1 MGFRFRKSKSFG
13 PFKVNLSKS
22 GIGWSFGGK
31 GFRFTK
37 RADGKTQTT
46 YSVPGTGI
54 SYVDVKGE
62 SNNNPG
68 GTNLHNDNLDNS
80 FNGSSGGGKKRPP
93 KWLLIVL
100 GILAY
105 LILFANFSKFIGT
118 VTLLGGAFMG
128 YRLFNKNSAFRTRNL
143 PIKILA
149 GLGLS
154 VFMFLFGLGG
164 LLANPSA
171 NVDTT
176 TQISQSNTQVAAD
189 DAKKKADEEAA
200 LKAEQ
205 EAKLKAQQ
213 EADAK
218 AAQEAKQKAE
228 EEAAAKAAQ
237 EAATKAAQEQAA
249 KDAAAAAAVASTQ
262 TSSSSSASTSAQQT
276 SPTAGVKVWL
286 SATGTKYHRINN
298 CGKMDPSKAR
308 LVNLDDI
315 RGQYEPCSKCNPPQ

>member
-22 GIGWSFGGK
+22 GIGWSVGGK

-46 YSVPGTGI
+46 YSIPGTGI
-54 SYVDVKGE
+54 SYVDVKGK
-62 SNNNPG
+62 STNNPG
-68 GTNLHNDNLDNS
+68 DANLHNDNLDNS

-100 GILAY
+100 GIFTYIVLFVNFTK
-105 LILFANFSKFIGT
+105 LIGAL
-118 VTLLGGAFMG
+118 TLLGGAFLG

-143 PIKILA
+143 PIKILTSV
-149 GLGLS
+149 GLS
-154 VFMFLFGLGG
+154 VFILFFGLGG
-164 LLANPSA
+164 LLAEPSTNINTNNQIA
-171 NVDTT
+171 QSSDT
-176 TQISQSNTQVAAD
+176 QASA
-189 DAKKKADEEAA
+189 DAKKKADEESA

-218 AAQEAKQKAE
+218 AALEAKQKAE
-228 EEAAAKAAQ
+228 QEAVAKAAQ
-237 EAATKAAQEQAA
+237 EKAAQEAV
-249 KDAAAAAAVASTQ
+249 AAAAVASTQ
-262 TSSSSSASTSAQQT
+262 TANTGTSTSTQTT

-298 CGKMDPSKAR
+298 CGKMNPNTAR
-308 LVNLDDI
+308 QVNLDDI

>member
-22 GIGWSFGGK
+22 GIGWSVGGK

-37 RADGKTQTT
+37 RADGKTQNT
-46 YSVPGTGI
+46 YSIPGTGI
-54 SYVDVKGE
+54 SYVDVKGK
-62 SNNNPG
+62 SNNTPG
-68 GTNLHNDNLDNS
+68 HTNLHNDNLDNS

-105 LILFANFSKFIGT
+105 LILFANFSKLIGT

-143 PIKILA
+143 PVKILV

-176 TQISQSNTQVAAD
+176 KQISQSNTQVAAD

-200 LKAEQ
+200 LKADQ

-213 EADAK
+213 EADAM

-228 EEAAAKAAQ
+228 QEAAA
-237 EAATKAAQEQAA
+237 KAAQEQAA